1 MKVILKLYSAV
12 GERDQNVDKL
22 ATLIDKDIVE
32 MEKELREVKQEI
44 QDPSILDINT
54 EMATIKVQV
63 VHLYNQK

>member
-1 MKVILKLYSAV
+1 MGELCLQKIFNDFFSAV

-54 EMATIKVQV
+54 EMATIKVQI
-63 VHLYNQK
+63 

>member
-1 MKVILKLYSAV
+1 MEIFNELFSAV

-54 EMATIKVQV
+54 EMATIKV
-63 VHLYNQK
+63 

>member
-1 MKVILKLYSAV
+1 MNVILKLYSAV

-63 VHLYNQK
+63 VHL

>member
-1 MKVILKLYSAV
+1 MNEILKFYSAV

-63 VHLYNQK
+63 VHL

>member
-1 MKVILKLYSAV
+1 MGPYLLEIFNELFSAV

-54 EMATIKVQV
+54 EMATIKV
-63 VHLYNQK
+63 